1 MQDEQM
7 SFIEAIDEAVD
18 RAQERTGL
26 HVFVCIPVDA
36 ASRKRI
42 KVRISVDHPERP
54 EEFTKRIY
62 SGAPDV
68 LAIIESIA
76 ITCAEHLRKL
86 DRH

>member
-1 MQDEQM
+1 MKDDQL
-7 SFIEAIDEAVD
+7 SFIEAIDAAID
-18 RAQERTGL
+18 RAQEQTGL
-26 HVFVCIPVDA
+26 SVFVCIPVGA

-54 EEFTKRIY
+54 EGYTKRIY
-62 SGAPDV
+62 TGEPDV

-76 ITCAEHLRKL
+76 ITCGEHLRKL